1 MKKKRNSEGKRLQ
14 HFELSNKNWAVRW
27 VLIAILLIIAG
38 VALGSGLNSAL
49 QTPAGWHTVEGNST
63 ALNCGEQFVLR
74 YEYGAGEN
82 SSTAESKALELLY
95 GKTIENAWKLFFNEA
110 GSSELG
116 GILKINQNPN
126 KEIEIDSGLYQA
138 LEQVVNSGNRALYLA
153 PVYAAY
159 DQVFFSENDSAA
171 KEVDPGQ
178 NEELKAYVQTLADY
192 AKDSNAIGLV
202 LLGDNKVMLN
212 VSQEYMAFS
221 QENEVRYLVDFG
233 WLRNAFVADYIANE
247 LTNNGFTNG
256 FIASVDGFTRNL
268 DNRANAYSLN
278 VFNKNQN
285 SVDLAAVMEYSAPK
299 SLAFLRGYPMY
310 DQENYRYYSFA
321 NGRIVTAMIDPE
333 DGQSKVAT
341 DNLVSYSENL
351 GCGEL
356 ALSVMPVYV
365 ADTFSEQTLNE
376 LTNEGIYSVWFN
388 DKQLM
393 YNQQGLK
400 LTVND
405 PYYTK

>member
-1 MKKKRNSEGKRLQ
+1 
-14 HFELSNKNWAVRW
+14 
-27 VLIAILLIIAG
+27 
-38 VALGSGLNSAL
+38 
-49 QTPAGWHTVEGNST
+49 
-63 ALNCGEQFVLR
+63 
-74 YEYGAGEN
+74 
-82 SSTAESKALELLY
+82 
-95 GKTIENAWKLFFNEA
+95 
-110 GSSELG
+110 
-116 GILKINQNPN
+116 
-126 KEIEIDSGLYQA
+126 
-138 LEQVVNSGNRALYLA
+138 
-153 PVYAAY
+153 VYAAY

-202 LLGDNKVMLN
+202 LLGESKIMLN
-212 VSQEYMAFS
+212 VSQEYMAFAK
-221 QENEVRYLVDFG
+221 ENELRYLVDFG

-285 SVDLAAVMEYSAPK
+285 SVELAAVMEYSAPK

-341 DNLVSYSENL
+341 DNLVSYSESL
-351 GCGEL
+351 CCGEL

-365 ADTFSEQTLNE
+365 SDTFSEQALNE